1 MSCGQSPRGL
11 SRAWRSTPD
20 DPPRFPHWR
29 PCPRGRNPA
38 PHPRSTSLP
47 PGLPR
52 AHADQPR
59 SRSHRGTLI
68 ETCQRQDVQI
78 EKESARLA
86 RFKREHLRGSN
97 PPPATGDSSP
107 SSSPNWRNSLIRL
120 PDRPDR
126 PARQRARHPQAAPAP
141 PGRTPPSPAPGCSST
156 PRASRAFQ
164 RQGLSVIPLA
174 AKPPLAAAARIPRGV
189 PLFSGDS
196 HTTAGVPTGE
206 QMYYSGC
213 PVDAWPWRRS
223 TPLLN
228 LRQTWQQVLLP
239 VAAAS
244 IPAAGLISRAGS
256 SRWPAS

>member
-1 MSCGQSPRGL
+1 MVMVDSNVLLDVITADPIWCTWSTEALQRLLDAGPAIPSLSLSLHSQGGVISCGQSPRGL

-20 DPPRFPHWR
+20 DPSRFPHWR

-97 PPPATGDSSP
+97 PLSSTGDSSP
-107 SSSPNWRNSLIRL
+107 S
-120 PDRPDR
+120 
-126 PARQRARHPQAAPAP
+126 
-141 PGRTPPSPAPGCSST
+141 
-156 PRASRAFQ
+156 
-164 RQGLSVIPLA
+164 
-174 AKPPLAAAARIPRGV
+174 
-189 PLFSGDS
+189 
-196 HTTAGVPTGE
+196 
-206 QMYYSGC
+206 
-213 PVDAWPWRRS
+213 
-223 TPLLN
+223 
-228 LRQTWQQVLLP
+228 
-239 VAAAS
+239 
-244 IPAAGLISRAGS
+244 
-256 SRWPAS
+256 